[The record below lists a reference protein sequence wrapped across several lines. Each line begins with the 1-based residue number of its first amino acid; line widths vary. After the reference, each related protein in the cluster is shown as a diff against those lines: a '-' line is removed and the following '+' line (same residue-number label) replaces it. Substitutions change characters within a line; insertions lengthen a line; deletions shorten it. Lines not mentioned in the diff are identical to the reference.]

1 MNTESIDAISRH
13 LREMSDKNPN
23 ARALFEYLATY
34 ENNMR
39 KTYVHN
45 LAHGS
50 GLSQSQVRKVFKQL
64 EQDPFEIGKLR
75 VGRRGHS
82 TRFEWVAPL
91 TAVAAAALGQR
102 DVPDQ
107 EIASDDWAAEAIDP
121 EEEDDDMAAKDSGK
135 KTHRFH
141 LRRDFEATLAL
152 PVDLTEKDVERLCNF
167 LKALPVD

>member
-45 LAHGS
+45 LAHGT
-50 GLSQSQVRKVFKQL
+50 GLSQYQIREVFKQL
-64 EQDPFEIGKLR
+64 QKEPFEIGELY
-75 VGRRGHS
+75 VGRRGHR
-82 TRFEWVAPL
+82 TRFEWDAPL

-107 EIASDDWAAEAIDP
+107 EIASDDWEAEALDP
-121 EEEDDDMAAKDSGK
+121 EEEADDAATDTSK

-152 PVDLTEKDVERLCNF
+152 PADLTEKDVERLCSF
-167 LKALPVD
+167 LKTLPVD